1 MALRPRLPPG
11 LHLSLLA
18 LHYYASRSGKSR
30 YDGPLRV
37 VSRPS
42 LSSLRR
48 PNAALQQYLSEAAC
62 KALEGRSMAL
72 TLSGTDHL

>member
-1 MALRPRLPPG
+1 MAVRPQLPAGLR
-11 LHLSLLA
+11 LSLLA

-30 YDGPLRV
+30 YDGPIRV

-42 LSSLRR
+42 VFSSRG